1 MNALYFIERFKFS
14 LIGVFAT
21 YVLITIWANWFVVE
35 TYIPPVPSNE
45 EVIAILDYSKE
56 EDQLNPETI
65 EDPNQ
70 TNDNSESQPVTNVAA
85 NVTQEKTTYT
95 NQFSKAQTDQQ
106 VWDELKAMEA
116 AEFSSLGKDNPKLIE
131 KSETSEKETNPNLVK
146 KDATNNEK
154 AGYGMDV
161 VATVY
166 YKLEGRNVLAEKK
179 PSYLCKNEGTVR
191 VTIKVNQKGQVVLA
205 EIDESHTNTQNTC
218 LRDAA
223 LEYAK
228 LWKFN
233 QDFEDE
239 IRKQGWIEF
248 KYQAQ

>member
-1 MNALYFIERFKFS
+1 MKALDFIERFKFS
-14 LIGVFAT
+14 LIGVFTT
-21 YVLITIWANWFVVE
+21 YAVITIWANWFVVE
-35 TYIPPVPSNE
+35 TYIPPVLPNE

-56 EDQLNPETI
+56 EKIDPENTT
-65 EDPNQ
+65 DPNQ
-70 TNDNSESQPVTNVAA
+70 STELSENQPATNVAA

-106 VWDELKAMEA
+106 VWEELKAMEA
-116 AEFSSLGKDNPKLIE
+116 AEFSSLGKDNPNLID
-131 KSETSEKETNPNLVK
+131 KSAVVDKEVNPNLVK
-146 KDATNNEK
+146 KDAEKNDK

-166 YKLEGRNVLAEKK
+166 YKLEGRNVLSEKK
-179 PSYLCKNEGTVR
+179 PSYLCKSEGTVR
-191 VTIKVNQKGQVVLA
+191 VTIKVNQKGQVVVA
-205 EIDESHTNTQNTC
+205 EIDESHTNTGNTC

-233 QDFEDE
+233 QDFADE